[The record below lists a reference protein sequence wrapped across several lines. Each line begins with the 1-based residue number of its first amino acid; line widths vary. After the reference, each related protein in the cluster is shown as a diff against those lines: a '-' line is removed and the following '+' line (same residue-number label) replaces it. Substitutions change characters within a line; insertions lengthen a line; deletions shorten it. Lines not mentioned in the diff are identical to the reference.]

1 MEATLTRMGENR
13 DVRTDAYGEPLY
25 ELTAAGTLVG
35 GKLRIDL
42 EADLSG
48 IGMPTNAPLTVVM
61 DPRSGPLAW
70 FLGDVLIVTTPR
82 DETPERAG
90 DRLGMDPPLI
100 AHRTW
105 VGRNL
110 GGRGR

>member
-1 MEATLTRMGENR
+1 
-13 DVRTDAYGEPLY
+13 
-25 ELTAAGTLVG
+25 
-35 GKLRIDL
+35 
-42 EADLSG
+42 
-48 IGMPTNAPLTVVM
+48 MPTNAPLTVVM

-70 FLGDVLIVTTPR
+70 FLGDVLIATTPR
-82 DETPERAG
+82 DATSKQAG
-90 DRLGMDPPLI
+90 DRLGMDALLI